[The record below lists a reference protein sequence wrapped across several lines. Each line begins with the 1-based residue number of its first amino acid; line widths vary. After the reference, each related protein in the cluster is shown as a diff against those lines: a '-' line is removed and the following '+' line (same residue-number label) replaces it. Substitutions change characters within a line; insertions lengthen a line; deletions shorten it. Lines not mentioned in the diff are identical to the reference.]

1 MAKEIRILE
10 GDGDGR
16 FSVFM
21 LYPIATPKTYVDG
34 GGVTRKVVPTP
45 APEDGLV
52 AALLSTAEKAAL
64 SAGDAAYS
72 ILPYGPAP
80 DRTLAGHRDELRAI
94 YEREKTRLTAWYQ
107 SRYAHVGVTI
117 DAE

>member
-16 FSVFM
+16 YSVLL

-52 AALLSTAEKAAL
+52 ASLLSAAETAAL
-64 SAGDAAYS
+64 DAGDAAWS
-72 ILPYGPAP
+72 IVPYGPHP
-80 DRTLAGHRDELRAI
+80 DRTLVQHRDELRAI
-94 YEREKTRLTAWYQ
+94 YVRERTRLTAWYQ